1 MVCGLALALSACTA
15 LADAAVPYKDTNV
28 AGTIGL
34 CDRTGKAIHHG
45 KVSDGPFVWLA
56 ASSSPARAPYDGY
69 GKSATLYAY
78 QPLQGSPPEDW
89 RGYQLT
95 ASTSYGNPATPTVEA
110 IADDGPQ
117 LKEFMKVDPPQWN
130 GLIQLRIYLAVLGQP
145 VYNATY
151 PATDIQVKGDT
162 WTVVRGGNVACDP
175 SNATLQPSLAPP
187 SPASPGAGARSP
199 SSSPSAP

>member
-1 MVCGLALALSACTA
+1 MCSMTSRAARTKRAHRPADRCRQICRPRDGVRSPVMPPRSRRIGAMVCGLALALSACTA

-78 QPLQGSPPEDW
+78 QPLQRSPPEDW
-89 RGYQLT
+89 RGDQ
-95 ASTSYGNPATPTVEA
+95 
-110 IADDGPQ
+110 
-117 LKEFMKVDPPQWN
+117 PP
-130 GLIQLRIYLAVLGQP
+130 
-145 VYNATY
+145 
-151 PATDIQVKGDT
+151 
-162 WTVVRGGNVACDP
+162 
-175 SNATLQPSLAPP
+175 
-187 SPASPGAGARSP
+187 
-199 SSSPSAP
+199 